1 MKYIKLYESYDE
13 SNILD
18 YFLDISDDDID
29 VNVFQGC
36 LGFTTSGYSRIRPT
50 VGISLDQILN
60 ILGNLNRM
68 NNMGEFSV
76 TKFKVFFDDKDN
88 NTDNEKLQY
97 QKTFNISDFVPL
109 TLDILIDILWR
120 GDQSTNDVITD
131 LIAYIDGY
139 YIDYIEPFV

>member
-18 YFLDISDDDID
+18 YFFDISDDDIE
-29 VNVFQGC
+29 VNIFQGC
-36 LGFTTSGYSRIRPT
+36 LGFTTSGYSRVRPT

-76 TKFKVFFDDKDN
+76 TKF
-88 NTDNEKLQY
+88 
-97 QKTFNISDFVPL
+97 
-109 TLDILIDILWR
+109 
-120 GDQSTNDVITD
+120 ITD

-139 YIDYIEPFV
+139 YIDYTEPFV